1 MDKPRGRHDI
11 ASALGYPYVTVP
23 DPHRETEKM
32 KTDVID
38 TADLAPKADE
48 ILDAAQEM
56 VQQHGYH
63 GFSFREVAK
72 AVGIKSASVHYH
84 FATKEQLGIA
94 LARRYT
100 DRVMEHLGHPDD
112 PNADPDVLLGRFI
125 GVFRDVLEDDGLMCL
140 CGMLGAETRTLPEPV
155 AVEARRFFERTGA
168 WLTAVLRRR
177 DGSLGSDQAE
187 VRALAAIA
195 TLEGSMIVARTLD
208 DLSAFDRIA
217 ANLDI

>member
-1 MDKPRGRHDI
+1 MR
-11 ASALGYPYVTVP
+11 YPYVTVP
-23 DPHRETEKM
+23 DRKPYTAQM
-32 KTDVID
+32 NADVIN

-84 FATKEQLGIA
+84 FATKEQLGMA

-100 DRVMEHLGHPDD
+100 DRVMEHLGDPDD

-125 GVFRDVLEDDGLMCL
+125 GVFRHVLKNDGLMCL

-155 AVEARRFFERTGA
+155 AVEARRFFSRTVT
-168 WLTAVLRRR
+168 WLTGVLRRR
-177 DGSLGSDQAE
+177 DRALSADQAE

-208 DLSAFDRIA
+208 DLGTFDRIA